1 MPKGGRRVP
10 GPGKRLGRPRKRLRL
25 TAEEFEAMVQ
35 EQSGMCALCSE
46 PGSADGLVV
55 DADDLRKRIRGLL
68 HRKCRAFLALGRD
81 NPLRFQMAITYLER
95 KRSATFSHDN
105 QAHS

>member
-10 GPGKRLGRPRKRLRL
+10 GPGKKLGRPRKRLRL

-46 PGSADGLVV
+46 PGSTGGLRSRCHVSNCSQV
-55 DADDLRKRIRGLL
+55 IMFTDTVLLRPRSGVFRVY
-68 HRKCRAFLALGRD
+68 FLCFGWRRFSCH
-81 NPLRFQMAITYLER
+81 LR
-95 KRSATFSHDN
+95 N
-105 QAHS
+105 QIELRES